1 MITCPSCGTEALEG
15 ADECPQCGNS
25 LSQLHLQEPADS
37 AERAVLEDRLAALNP
52 SRPICVA
59 PDVPVRDVIRL
70 LVKHHIGSVVITEA
84 DKVVGIFSERDALM
98 KINADVAQL
107 GDRPVSEFMTPT
119 PKTLVAD
126 ARVAFALKEM
136 DLGGYRHIPIVDEES
151 RLTGVISI
159 RDVLRYLTEK
169 LTERDVDYGSQRG

>member
-1 MITCPSCGTEALEG
+1 MITSPSCGTEALEG
-15 ADECPQCGNS
+15 ADECPQCKNS

-37 AERAVLEDRLAALNP
+37 TERAVLEERISALNP
-52 SRPICVA
+52 SPPVCIS

-70 LVKHHIGSVVITEA
+70 LVKHRIGSIVITEA

-98 KINADVAQL
+98 KINADVARL
-107 GDRPVSEFMTPT
+107 GDRPVSEFMTPA
-119 PKTLVAD
+119 PRTLVAD

-151 RLTGVISI
+151 RVTGVISI

-169 LTERDVDYGSQRG
+169 LSECDEDYGSQRG